1 MSWITARLKI
11 IGAGLAAILIGI
23 AVAFIRK
30 SGGDAERAKQ
40 AGAEL
45 KAANT
50 VAVERAKARSASD
63 AAHQEGIKKWT
74 KKP

>member
-1 MSWITARLKI
+1 MSWITNRLKI
-11 IGAGLAAILIGI
+11 IGAAIAVALIGL

-40 AGAEL
+40 AGADL

-63 AAHQEGIKKWT
+63 AAHKEGINKWT
-74 KKP
+74 RKP